1 MPNHCIPLA
10 IIQVLDNTE
19 TKTCIIGPLY
29 TYTHSLRGKTY
40 SRGPF
45 SHWKTL
51 ETGEVRGHNF
61 RFIHNLLHQAYLF
74 ILISLFFSFDSIY
87 KPLSLS

>member
-1 MPNHCIPLA
+1 MPNDCIPLA

-51 ETGEVRGHNF
+51 ETGEVRGHT
-61 RFIHNLLHQAYLF
+61 FISSTICYIKPICLFLLVCF
-74 ILISLFFSFDSIY
+74 SLFFSIY